1 MMGTIDTWVIWNLTG
16 GCDGGSFVTDVTNA
30 SRTMLM
36 NLHTRTWDDK
46 LLSAFN
52 LPLSSASMLPSIRS
66 SAELFGRMNSQLPQS
81 CRNWIRERR
90 RQQQTICQEGEM
102 CGSCG
107 IPTTNGGGFLS
118 EMPTS
123 VPTPTTG
130 IITDSATTL
139 ITSTTTTTTRSK
151 FPLERFDSSGGGVEI
166 TVRDYISQKKTRCF
180 NGCTTNSGCIG
191 EMTDARL
198 YVQQRMYD
206 ELLEETTEDGG
217 WQMKIS
223 GASISGCVG
232 DQQSACIG
240 HRLFK
245 TGAIKCTYGTGA
257 FVLINTG
264 DCLVT
269 STEGLLTTPCYQ
281 LGYDQP
287 VRWALEGS
295 VGIAGGGVRWL
306 KDNLGVINSD
316 KDTEAILDST
326 PSTDGV
332 LFVPAF
338 SGLLA
343 PHWRSDARG
352 CIVGLTLSTRKE
364 HIVRALLEG
373 IALQIHDLVAVMRR
387 EAKSPPGVVCMCVD
401 GGMSR
406 NTAFLQLTADLVNLP
421 IVRPADIEVTSVGAA
436 IAAAVGDGLI
446 TAQELIEQEY
456 RAHEQSEWRPSMSQV
471 TRQQKLT
478 QWTKAM
484 QASLVEGGGLH
495 I

>member
-1 MMGTIDTWVIWNLTG
+1 MILQYTPHRLLYV
-16 GCDGGSFVTDVTNA
+16 
-30 SRTMLM
+30 
-36 NLHTRTWDDK
+36 HTPISPFWCMYTR
-46 LLSAFN
+46 SAFN
-52 LPLSSASMLPSIRS
+52 LPLSSPSMLPSIRS
-66 SAELFGRMNSQLPQS
+66 SAELFGRMHSHLPQS
-81 CRNWIRERR
+81 CLRWIRERR
-90 RQQQTICQEGEM
+90 RKQQTICREDEM
-102 CGSCG
+102 CVGSCG
-107 IPTTNGGGFLS
+107 IPTATGFDLLS
-118 EMPTS
+118 EMSTA
-123 VPTPTTG
+123 VPTPTTD
-130 IITDSATTL
+130 IITDSPTTL
-139 ITSTTTTTTRSK
+139 LTATKTTTTRAN
-151 FPLERFDSSGGGVEI
+151 GGVEM
-166 TVRDYISQKKTRCF
+166 TVRDFISQRNKGCL
-180 NGCTTNSGCIG
+180 NDCTTNNGCIG
-191 EMTDARL
+191 GCGMTDDRV
-198 YVQQRMYD
+198 YVHQRMY
-206 ELLEETTEDGG
+206 EEVLEETTEEEGG

-232 DQQSACIG
+232 DQQSACLG

-257 FVLINTG
+257 FVLMNTG

-281 LGYDQP
+281 LGPDQP

-316 KDTEAILDST
+316 QDTESILDNT

-332 LFVPAF
+332 MFVPAF

-352 CIVGLTLSTRKE
+352 CIIGLTLSTRKE

-373 IALQIHDLVAVMRR
+373 IALQIHDLVEVMRR
-387 EAKSPPGVVCMCVD
+387 EANSPAGVVFMCVD

-406 NTAFLQLTADLVNLP
+406 NTAFLQLTADLVNMP
-421 IVRPADIEVTSVGAA
+421 IVRPAHIEVTSVGAA

-456 RAHEQSEWRPSMSQV
+456 RPHDQREWRPSMAQV
-471 TRQQKLT
+471 TRQQKLA
-478 QWTKAM
+478 QWTKAI
-484 QASLVEGGGLH
+484 QASLMESGCVMAP
-495 I
+495 